1 MRLVATPL
9 DKQSSNTPI
18 PFIKMTGFFWRGVFF
33 FSFEGFFFTF
43 SFFLYCNRS
52 WPQTHDSPPS
62 LSWGL

>member
-9 DKQSSNTPI
+9 DKQSSNTLI
-18 PFIKMTGFFWRGVFF
+18 PFIKMTGFFLEGVFF

-43 SFFLYCNRS
+43 SFFLYCNQS
-52 WPQTHDSPPS
+52 WSQTHDSPPS